1 MSGVGEYFTS
11 IFGKSPF
18 KPVQDHVNLCVDAAV
33 EVVPLIEATNAED
46 FDRVDELQR
55 HISAL
60 EGEADELKGEIRS
73 NLPRGFLLPV
83 ARADLLDLLTR
94 QDKIA
99 NKAEDIAGL
108 IRGRHMTFPPE
119 LQQAVLEHARISA
132 NVCTKAKAVV
142 NELDEL
148 IETSFAGREADR
160 VISMIEE
167 VESGER
173 ASDKCQVDLRNML
186 FPLEQSLN
194 PVDVMFFYRIIDLIG
209 DLADVAERVGH
220 RIQMMLA
227 K

>member
-18 KPVQDHVNLCVDAAV
+18 KPVLDHVGLCVEAAQQ
-33 EVVPLIEATNAED
+33 VVLLIQAANAQD
-46 FDRVDELQR
+46 FTRVDELQR

-99 NKAEDIAGL
+99 NRAEDIAGL
-108 IRGRHMTFPPE
+108 VRGRRMTFPPE
-119 LQQAVLEHARISA
+119 LHEAMLEYTQISA
-132 NVCTKAKAVV
+132 DVCLKAKEVV

-160 VISMIEE
+160 VTSMIEE
-167 VESGER
+167 VEFRER
-173 ASDKCQVDLRNML
+173 ESDKCQVDLRKLL
-186 FPLEQSLN
+186 FPLEKDLN
-194 PVDVMFFYRIIDLIG
+194 PVDVMFFYRVIDLIG